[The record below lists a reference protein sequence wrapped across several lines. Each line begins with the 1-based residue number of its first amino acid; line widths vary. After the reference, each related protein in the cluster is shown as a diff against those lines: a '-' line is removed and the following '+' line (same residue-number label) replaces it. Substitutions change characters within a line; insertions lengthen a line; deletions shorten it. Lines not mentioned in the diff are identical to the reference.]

1 MRGSELTG
9 GKKMEVWECFLEE
22 AGLQLDS
29 VTLRTVKPPTEG
41 WPWGDI
47 LLVLGPHAIP

>member
-1 MRGSELTG
+1 MRGSELTR

-29 VTLRTVKPPTEG
+29 VTFRTVILLVLKPPTEA

-47 LLVLGPHAIP
+47 LLV